1 MAKKLTLK
9 FKNQQFQTDAAR
21 AVTDVFRG
29 QRNQAMVEFTHD
41 MGRSADGAQ
50 DLFDVVG
57 FRNQPVAVPVG
68 QLLENIRA
76 IQMPAQLR
84 PSETIDTNDLRLT
97 IEMETGTGKT
107 YTYIKTMYELNKL
120 YGWSKFIVVV
130 SPFVRV
136 LCARL
141 R

>member
-1 MAKKLTLK
+1 MKLK

-57 FRNQPVAVPVG
+57 SCWR
-68 QLLENIRA
+68 I
-76 IQMPAQLR
+76 
-84 PSETIDTNDLRLT
+84 
-97 IEMETGTGKT
+97 
-107 YTYIKTMYELNKL
+107 YERYRCRHSCVHRK
-120 YGWSKFIVVV
+120 
-130 SPFVRV
+130 R
-136 LCARL
+136 
-141 R
+141 